1 MKDLLASNRSI
12 GKRWGVAFLMALLA
26 LVPATAEAQKDAF
39 TDAFFEFH
47 SLLSG
52 TYGDE
57 GALIESALDKM
68 GRALAEW
75 DRIIQALE
83 ARLQVQ
89 SADAPANVTYQMHVT
104 LGRMYAE
111 RGRFADALRELDT
124 ASLLDPKRVEPHVLR
139 GLVLQAFGRFAESGA
154 AFRSAASLD
163 ASDPVTTYH
172 VLRYAAASDDAEHAQ
187 RARETAAAAYQRL
200 LRDGAHATSPGFVR
214 LELFQDRRA
223 DDTPVV
229 PLVAYA
235 NGYEH
240 IGRGEYDSAIAEF
253 RKAAASD
260 PLITDR
266 AARSASFMQ
275 GVAALRKGRLADAR
289 SALEGTAALTDSSEA
304 HRVLG
309 LVYWADSQDEKSIE
323 QLEIA
328 IQRNPR
334 DERSRLMLARVL
346 TSAGRDSDAERA
358 LQDTLAVLPDSA
370 LAHWWLGSGYERLA
384 RFAAA
389 RQEFELVSV
398 DAIAG
403 RGRLDASIGRLA
415 GNARD
420 FPGAIEAFAR
430 SVIANPGD
438 PTVHKQ
444 LAAVFLQQDRA
455 EDAFVELVAALLIDP
470 LDAGAHAGIGQIH
483 LNAGRYNEAVDAVR
497 RAVEL
502 SADYTEAR
510 YTLATALMRSGNTQ
524 DAAREFE
531 RVERAQRQM
540 LADQRRN
547 MALDV
552 LKEEAALRTA
562 EGNYDRAA
570 ALWQKVIDREPDRS
584 SNHLGLAA
592 ALIGAGRI
600 DAAITHYERAV
611 TLGADSVVYRQL
623 AELYGKVG
631 RLEEAARARV
641 TYERAL
647 QGNSHGSTPR

>member
-12 GKRWGVAFLMALLA
+12 SKRWAVSFLLALLA
-26 LVPATAEAQKDAF
+26 LVPATASAQKDAF
-39 TDAFFEFH
+39 TDAFLEFH

-75 DRIIQALE
+75 DRIIQAFE

-89 SADAPANVTYQMHVT
+89 TADAPANLTYQMHVT

-111 RGRFADALRELDT
+111 RGRFADALRELDA
-124 ASLLDPKRVEPHVLR
+124 ASLLEPQRMDPHLLR
-139 GLVLQAFGRFAESGA
+139 GLVLQASGRFAESGA

-163 ASDPVTTYH
+163 ASDPVTAYH
-172 VLRYAAASDDAEHAQ
+172 VLSHAAASDDAENAQ
-187 RARETAAAAYQRL
+187 RAREALAAAYRRL
-200 LRDGAHATSPGFVR
+200 LKDGAPGTSSGFAR
-214 LELFQDRRA
+214 LELFSYRLA
-223 DDTPVV
+223 DTPVV

-275 GVAALRKGRLADAR
+275 AVGALRKGRLADAR

-309 LVYWADSQDEKSIE
+309 LVYWADSQDDKSIE

-370 LAHWWLGSGYERLA
+370 LAHWWLGLGYERLA

-389 RQEFELVSV
+389 RREFELVAV

-430 SVIANPGD
+430 AVIASPGD
-438 PTVHKQ
+438 PAVHKQ

-470 LDAGAHAGIGQIH
+470 RDAGAHASIGQIH
-483 LNAGRYNEAVDAVR
+483 LNAGRYNEAVDALR

-531 RVERAQRQM
+531 RVEQAQRQM

-547 MALDV
+547 MSLDV

-562 EGNYDRAA
+562 EGSYDRAA

-647 QGNSHGSTPR
+647 QGSPHGSTPR